1 MRLVRHSMQ
10 LNKVMNLAKSIE
22 EIRSDFPILS
32 TKAHGKPLIY
42 LDNGAT
48 TQKPLQV
55 IRTMEELYRT
65 TNANVHRGV
74 HYLSD
79 RVSER
84 YEAARETVRA
94 FINASAREEI
104 IFTAGTTA
112 SINAVAYSFGERF
125 VGEGD
130 EILISGMEHHANIV
144 PWQMLCERKK
154 AKLKIIP
161 FSDEGILDLEAY
173 RRLLTDQTR
182 IVAVTHVSNV
192 LGTVN
197 PVREIVAEA
206 HQHGIPV
213 LVDGAQGIQHGLV
226 DVTDLD
232 CDFYVFSG
240 HKVYGPNGIG
250 VLYGK
255 ADMLNELPPY
265 QGGGD
270 MVANVT
276 FEKTTYN
283 VLPFKFEAG
292 TTNFTGAIGLAA
304 ALDYLSLL
312 GREAVAERE
321 QALLTLATAGLSYI
335 DGVRIYG
342 TAPYKVSVISF
353 LPGTIHQ
360 YDAGMILD
368 KMGIA
373 VRTGTHCAQPLMER
387 YGISGNIRASI
398 AFYNTEEEIEAL
410 VKGVRKVTEMFA

>member
-1 MRLVRHSMQ
+1 MQ
-10 LNKVMNLAKSIE
+10 LNEVMKLSRSIE
-22 EIRSDFPILS
+22 DIRSDFPILS
-32 TKAHGKPLIY
+32 TMVHGKPLVY

-48 TQKPLQV
+48 TQKPEQV
-55 IRTMEELYRT
+55 IRVMNELYRT

-79 RVSER
+79 MVSER

-94 FINASAREEI
+94 FINAQKKEEV

-112 SINAVAYSFGERF
+112 SINAIAFSFGERY
-125 VGEGD
+125 VREGD
-130 EILISGMEHHANIV
+130 EIIISGMEHHANIV
-144 PWQMLCERKK
+144 PWQMLCQRKM
-154 AKLKIIP
+154 AKLKVIP
-161 FSDEGILDLEAY
+161 FSDDGVLDLDSY
-173 RRLLTDQTR
+173 RSMLNERTR

-197 PVREIVAEA
+197 PVKEIVREA
-206 HQHGIPV
+206 HRHDIPV
-213 LVDGAQGIQHGLV
+213 LVDGAQGIQHGTV
-226 DVTDLD
+226 DVSDID

-255 ADMLNELPPY
+255 ERLLNEIPPY

-270 MVANVT
+270 MIANVT

-283 VLPFKFEAG
+283 DLPFKFEAG
-292 TTNFTGAIGLAA
+292 TTNFTGAIGMAA
-304 ALDYLSLL
+304 ALDYLTVL
-312 GREAVAERE
+312 GRQAVAERE
-321 QALLTLATAGLSYI
+321 QSLLARATAGLTAV
-335 DGVRIYG
+335 DGLRIYG
-342 TAPYKVSVISF
+342 RAPGKVSVVSF
-353 LPGTIHQ
+353 LIGEIHQ
-360 YDAGMILD
+360 LDAGMILD

-398 AFYNTEEEIEAL
+398 AFYNTAEEIDKL
-410 VKGVRKVTEMFA
+410 INGVRKVTEMFA

>member
-1 MRLVRHSMQ
+1 M
-10 LNKVMNLAKSIE
+10 KLARSIE
-22 EIRSDFPILS
+22 EIRADFPILS
-32 TKAHGKPLIY
+32 TKAHGKPLVY

-55 IRTMEELYRT
+55 INLIEELYRT

-94 FINASAREEI
+94 FINAGAREEI

-112 SINAVAYSFGERF
+112 SINAVAFSFGEKYVR
-125 VGEGD
+125 EGD

-154 AKLKIIP
+154 AKLRIIP
-161 FSDEGILDLEAY
+161 LSEEGVLDLEAY
-173 RRLLTDQTR
+173 SSLLTEQTR

-192 LGTVN
+192 LGTIN
-197 PVREIVAEA
+197 PVKEIVAEA
-206 HQHGIPV
+206 HRHGIPV

-226 DVTDLD
+226 DVKDID

-255 ADMLNELPPY
+255 AELLNDLPPY

-276 FEKTTYN
+276 FEKTTYRAI
-283 VLPFKFEAG
+283 PFRFEAG

-304 ALDYLSLL
+304 ALDYLSSL
-312 GREAVAERE
+312 GRQAVAERE
-321 QALLTLATAGLSYI
+321 QALLARATAGLSAI
-335 DGVRIYG
+335 EGVRIYG
-342 TAPYKVSVISF
+342 TAPHKVSVISF

-360 YDAGMILD
+360 LDAGMILD

-387 YGISGNIRASI
+387 YGISGTIRASI

>member
-1 MRLVRHSMQ
+1 MCHSMQ
-10 LNKVMNLAKSIE
+10 LNRVMSLAKNIVN
-22 EIRSDFPILS
+22 IRSDFPILS
-32 TKAHGKPLIY
+32 TMAHGKPLIY

-55 IRTMEELYRT
+55 ISVMEELYRT

-79 RVSER
+79 RVSDR

-94 FINASAREEI
+94 FINARSREEI

-112 SINAVAYSFGERF
+112 SINAVTFSFGERY
-125 VGEGD
+125 VSEGD
-130 EILISGMEHHANIV
+130 EIVISGMEHHANIV

-173 RRLLTDQTR
+173 RSLLTERTR

-197 PVREIVAEA
+197 PVKEIVAEA
-206 HQHGIPV
+206 HRHGIPV
-213 LVDGAQGIQHGLV
+213 LVDGAQGIQHGVV
-226 DVTDLD
+226 DVTDID

-255 ADMLNELPPY
+255 AEMLNELPPY

-270 MVANVT
+270 MVAQVT

-283 VLPFKFEAG
+283 ALPFKFEAG

-304 ALDYLSLL
+304 ALDYLSAL

-321 QALLTLATAGLSYI
+321 QALLARAMEGLSTI
-335 DGVRIYG
+335 DGIRIYG
-342 TAPYKVSVISF
+342 TAPNKVSVISF
-353 LPGTIHQ
+353 LLETIHQ

-387 YGISGNIRASI
+387 YGITGNIRASI
-398 AFYNTEEEIEAL
+398 AFYNTEEEMEAL

>member
-1 MRLVRHSMQ
+1 M
-10 LNKVMNLAKSIE
+10 KLAKSIE

-32 TKAHGKPLIY
+32 TKAYGKPLVY

-55 IRTMEELYRT
+55 IKLLEELYRT

-79 RVSER
+79 MVSER

-94 FINASAREEI
+94 FINAGAREEI

-112 SINAVAYSFGERF
+112 SINAVAFSFGERY
-125 VGEGD
+125 VREGD
-130 EILISGMEHHANIV
+130 EIVISGMEHHANIV

-154 AKLKIIP
+154 AKLKVIP
-161 FSDEGILDLEAY
+161 FSDAGVLDLEAY
-173 RRLLTDQTR
+173 RSLLSERTR

-192 LGTVN
+192 LGTIN
-197 PVREIVAEA
+197 PVKEIVAEA
-206 HQHGIPV
+206 HRHGIPV
-213 LVDGAQGIQHGLV
+213 LIDGAQGIQHGMV
-226 DVTDLD
+226 DVTDFD

-255 ADMLNELPPY
+255 AEVLNELPPY

-304 ALDYLSLL
+304 ALDYISLL
-312 GREAVAERE
+312 GREAVTERE
-321 QALLTLATAGLSYI
+321 QALLARATTGLSAI
-335 DGVRIYG
+335 EGLRIYG
-342 TAPYKVSVISF
+342 TAPQKVSLISF
-353 LPGTIHQ
+353 LPGAIHQ

-373 VRTGTHCAQPLMER
+373 VRTGTHCAQPLMGR
-387 YGISGNIRASI
+387 YGITGNIRASI
-398 AFYNTEEEIEAL
+398 AFYNTEDEVDAL
-410 VKGVRKVTEMFA
+410 VKGVRKVTEMFT

>member
-1 MRLVRHSMQ
+1 MQ

-32 TKAHGKPLIY
+32 TKAHGKPLVY

-55 IRTMEELYRT
+55 ISVMEELYRT

-94 FINASAREEI
+94 FINASSREEI
-104 IFTAGTTA
+104 VLTAGTTA
-112 SINAVAYSFGERF
+112 SINAVAFSFGERF

-154 AKLKIIP
+154 AKLKVIP
-161 FSDEGILDLEAY
+161 FSDEGVLDLEAY
-173 RRLLTDQTR
+173 TSLLTERTR

-197 PVREIVAEA
+197 PVKEIVAEA
-206 HQHGIPV
+206 HLHGIPV
-213 LVDGAQGIQHGLV
+213 LVDGAQGIQHGIV
-226 DVTDLD
+226 DVQDLD

-255 ADMLNELPPY
+255 ADILNELPPY

-304 ALDYLSLL
+304 ALDYLSSL

-321 QALLTLATAGLSYI
+321 QALLLKATEGLLSVE
-335 DGVRIYG
+335 GVRIYG
-342 TAPYKVSVISF
+342 SAPYKVSVISF
-353 LPGTIHQ
+353 LPGAVHQ

-410 VKGVRKVTEMFA
+410 VKGVRKVIEMFA

>member
-1 MRLVRHSMQ
+1 M
-10 LNKVMNLAKSIE
+10 KLAKSIE
-22 EIRSDFPILS
+22 EIRPDFPILS

-55 IRTMEELYRT
+55 ISVMEELYRT

-94 FINASAREEI
+94 FINASSREEI
-104 IFTAGTTA
+104 VFTAGTTA
-112 SINAVAYSFGERF
+112 SINAVAFSFGERF
-125 VGEGD
+125 VGDGD

-154 AKLKIIP
+154 AKLKVIP
-161 FSDEGILDLEAY
+161 FSDEGVLDLEAY
-173 RRLLTDQTR
+173 TSLLTERTR

-197 PVREIVAEA
+197 PVKEIVAEA
-206 HQHGIPV
+206 HRHGIPV
-213 LVDGAQGIQHGLV
+213 LVDGAQGIQHGIV
-226 DVTDLD
+226 DVQDLD

-255 ADMLNELPPY
+255 ADLLNEIPPY

-292 TTNFTGAIGLAA
+292 TTNFTGAIGLAS
-304 ALDYLSLL
+304 ALDYLSAL

-321 QALLTLATAGLSYI
+321 QALLARATAGLSDI
-335 DGVRIYG
+335 EGLRIYG
-342 TAPYKVSVISF
+342 TAPKKVSVVSF
-353 LPGTIHQ
+353 LPGVIHQ

-387 YGISGNIRASI
+387 YGISGSIRASI

-410 VKGVRKVTEMFA
+410 VKGVRKVIEMFA

>member
-1 MRLVRHSMQ
+1 MKLS
-10 LNKVMNLAKSIE
+10 KSIE
-22 EIRSDFPILS
+22 EIRSEFPILS
-32 TKAHGKPLIY
+32 VKVHGKPLIY

-48 TQKPLQV
+48 TQKPEQV
-55 IRTMEELYRT
+55 IRVMDELYRT
-65 TNANVHRGV
+65 ANANVHRGV
-74 HYLSD
+74 HSLSD
-79 RVSER
+79 IVSER
-84 YEAARETVRA
+84 YESARETVRA
-94 FINASAREEI
+94 FINAPEKEGI

-112 SINAVAYSFGERF
+112 SINAVAFSFGERF
-125 VGEGD
+125 VSEGD

-144 PWQMLCERKK
+144 PWQMLCERKG
-154 AKLKIIP
+154 AKLRVIP
-161 FSDEGILDLEAY
+161 FSDEGVLDLEAY
-173 RRLLTDQTR
+173 RSMLTERTR
-182 IVAVTHVSNV
+182 IVAITHVSNV

-197 PVREIVAEA
+197 PVKEIVAEA
-206 HQHGIPV
+206 HRHGIPV
-213 LVDGAQGIQHGLV
+213 LVDGAQGIQHGIV
-226 DVTDLD
+226 DVADIG

-255 ADMLNELPPY
+255 ENLLNEIPPY

-283 VLPFKFEAG
+283 ELPFKFEAG
-292 TTNFTGAIGLAA
+292 TTNFTGAIGLAT
-304 ALDYLSLL
+304 ALDYLTAL
-312 GREAVAERE
+312 GREAVAARE
-321 QALLTLATAGLSYI
+321 QSLLIQATEGLSSVS
-335 DGVRIYG
+335 GVRIYG
-342 TAPYKVSVISF
+342 TAPHKVSVVSF

-398 AFYNTEEEIEAL
+398 AFYNTEEEIDAL
-410 VKGVRKVTEMFA
+410 VKGMKKVTEMFA

>member
-1 MRLVRHSMQ
+1 MKLS
-10 LNKVMNLAKSIE
+10 KSIE
-22 EIRSDFPILS
+22 EIRSEFPILS
-32 TKAHGKPLIY
+32 VKVHGKPLIY

-48 TQKPLQV
+48 TQKPEQV
-55 IRTMEELYRT
+55 IRVMDELYRT
-65 TNANVHRGV
+65 ANANVHRGV
-74 HYLSD
+74 HSLSD
-79 RVSER
+79 IVSER

-94 FINASAREEI
+94 FINAPRKEGI

-112 SINAVAYSFGERF
+112 SINAVAFSFGERF
-125 VGEGD
+125 VSEGD

-144 PWQMLCERKK
+144 PWQMLCERKG
-154 AKLKIIP
+154 AHLRVIP
-161 FSDEGILDLEAY
+161 FSDQGVLDLEAY
-173 RRLLTDQTR
+173 RSMLTDRTR

-197 PVREIVAEA
+197 PVKEIVAEA
-206 HQHGIPV
+206 HRHGIPV
-213 LVDGAQGIQHGLV
+213 LVDGAQGIQHGIV
-226 DVTDLD
+226 DVTDIG

-250 VLYGK
+250 VLFGK
-255 ADMLNELPPY
+255 ENLLNEMPPY

-283 VLPFKFEAG
+283 ELPFKFEAG
-292 TTNFTGAIGLAA
+292 TTNFTGAIGLAT
-304 ALDYLSLL
+304 ALDYLTAL
-312 GREAVAERE
+312 GREAVAARE
-321 QALLTLATAGLSYI
+321 QSLLIQATEGLSSVS
-335 DGVRIYG
+335 GVRIYG
-342 TAPYKVSVISF
+342 TAPQKVSVVSF

-398 AFYNTEEEIEAL
+398 AFYNTEDEIEAL
-410 VKGVRKVTEMFA
+410 VKGIKKVTEMFA

>member
-1 MRLVRHSMQ
+1 MKLT
-10 LNKVMNLAKSIE
+10 KSIE
-22 EIRSDFPILS
+22 EIRTDFPILS

-55 IRTMEELYRT
+55 ITLMDELYRT

-94 FINASAREEI
+94 YINAGATEEI
-104 IFTAGTTA
+104 IFTSGTTA
-112 SINAVAYSFGERF
+112 SINTVAFSFGERY
-125 VGEGD
+125 VHEGD
-130 EILISGMEHHANIV
+130 EIIISGMEHHANIV
-144 PWQMLCERKK
+144 PWQMLCERKR

-161 FSDEGILDLEAY
+161 FSDEGVLDLEAY
-173 RRLLTDQTR
+173 RSLLTERTR

-192 LGTVN
+192 LGTIN
-197 PVREIVAEA
+197 PVKEIVAEA
-206 HQHGIPV
+206 HRHGIPV
-213 LVDGAQGIQHGLV
+213 LVDGAQSIQHGFV
-226 DVTDLD
+226 DVRDID

-255 ADMLNELPPY
+255 ADMLNELPPC

-283 VLPFKFEAG
+283 VIPFKFEAG

-304 ALDYLSLL
+304 ALDYLSAL
-312 GREAVAERE
+312 GREAVAYRE
-321 QALLTLATAGLSYI
+321 QSLLARATAGLSAI
-335 DGVRIYG
+335 EGIRIYG
-342 TAPYKVSVISF
+342 TTPHKVSVISF

-360 YDAGMILD
+360 YDTGMILD

-387 YGISGNIRASI
+387 YGISGTVRASI

-410 VKGVRKVTEMFA
+410 VKGVRKVTEMFT

>member
-1 MRLVRHSMQ
+1 
-10 LNKVMNLAKSIE
+10 MNLAKSIE

-32 TKAHGKPLIY
+32 TKAHGKPLVY

-84 YEAARETVRA
+84 YEAARETVRS
-94 FINASAREEI
+94 FINARSREEI

-112 SINAVAYSFGERF
+112 SINAVAFSFGERF

-161 FSDEGILDLEAY
+161 FSDEGVLDLEAY
-173 RRLLTDQTR
+173 RRLITDRTR

-197 PVREIVAEA
+197 PVKEIVAEA
-206 HQHGIPV
+206 HRHGIPV

-226 DVTDLD
+226 DVTDID

-255 ADMLNELPPY
+255 ADVLNELPPY

-304 ALDYLSLL
+304 ALDYLSAL

-321 QALLTLATAGLSYI
+321 QILLTMATAGLSAI
-335 DGVRIYG
+335 EGLHIYG
-342 TAPYKVSVISF
+342 TAPHKVSVISF

>member
-1 MRLVRHSMQ
+1 MQ